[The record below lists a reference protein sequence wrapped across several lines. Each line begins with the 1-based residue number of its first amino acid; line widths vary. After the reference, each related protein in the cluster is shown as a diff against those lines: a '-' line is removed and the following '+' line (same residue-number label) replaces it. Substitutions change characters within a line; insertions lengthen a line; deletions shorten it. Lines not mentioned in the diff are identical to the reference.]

1 MGDGLLATFKTPLN
15 ATIAA
20 LAIQKKIKEYSAM
33 RVEQEKFQA
42 RIGLHTGS
50 VIRKDNDIF
59 GEVVNIASRMQSAAT
74 PGDVYLTEDTFNEIK
89 DYVRCTKLGKIL
101 VKGIKDPINSYS
113 PEEVTINLEKFRD
126 TGDAAAKDGAMRDS
140 SLEKLRSPCS
150 CPASRSRQARATR
163 GASGPLL
170 KSIFS
175 EILNGV
181 EDLASDNHDEYM
193 FKKYLQDRW
202 NALMEKM

>member
-1 MGDGLLATFKTPLN
+1 
-15 ATIAA
+15 
-20 LAIQKKIKEYSAM
+20 M
-33 RVEQEKFQA
+33 RVEQEKFQT

-59 GEVVNIASRMQSAAT
+59 GETVNIASRMQSAAT

-101 VKGIKDPINSYS
+101 VKGIKDPISAYS

-126 TGDAAAKDGAMRDS
+126 TGGTALSDGALRDS
-140 SLEKLRSPCS
+140 SLEKLKESIFVPTFQV
-150 CPASRSRQARATR
+150 P
-163 GASGPLL
+163 SGKGDSGEIAHLL
-170 KSIFS
+170 KDIFS
-175 EILNGV
+175 TISKGV
-181 EDLASDNHDEYM
+181 EELASDNHEEYM